1 MANSDKDIKITP
13 NTGQSDSPKIEVTGA
28 DNATKTLT
36 INDDGS
42 ITFDSDLTV
51 QGNFTVSGTTTT
63 FDTDTLN
70 VQDNIITVNEGET
83 GAGVTAGTAGIE
95 IDRGTATNATLL
107 YDESIDGFVVDSK
120 GTGRTAKFVNTHGYI
135 ELGPQNTSYAH
146 ITTDRTRFYFNRD
159 LVIGE
164 NAISS
169 YNGDFSVR
177 RSQSTDEQIV
187 IGDNS
192 MTFTSAGN
200 DVVTIDGTNTKVGIG
215 ETSPSTPLHIK
226 STTTT
231 LDNLLTLENDGAS
244 GAPGVGIKMFSNV
257 GTTNYLE
264 ILHDA
269 YGATNFKTVNGAS
282 TYDKQI
288 HLQSDGDVSFEA
300 GNIGINT
307 ASPTTLL
314 HLDHNVSNPSTDAPS
329 SFAIYVDSD
338 LSGSTATGAD
348 REQGGIYVDLD
359 TSATGGDASDEHR
372 PYGVWADVRVNS
384 ESDADAVYGIYGYTE
399 AQRGGATGATT
410 AILRGGY
417 FFAASDEQ
425 SQHTVSDLTGALG
438 YASIQDAGT
447 VTRGEGLRAFTNVH
461 SGRSTNVGDL
471 RGVSAEVDISGGRT
485 DGSDITTGYSA
496 VYHAILDHNPA
507 ASGEGTV
514 TIADSYLYYG
524 SSSIIDSSQVTNNF
538 GLYLTGEDKNYFS
551 GNVGIGTTSPD
562 YTLDVAGNI
571 GVDQFIYHNGDG
583 DTYIN
588 MAADDFR
595 IVVGNDLA
603 FHYDEDTASKLHL
616 SYNGEADVDIGNGDF
631 FFGGSQGSY
640 DAKMGIGT
648 TSPVSE
654 LDLSTGALS
663 FANTNSQLKLSGGSN
678 VDLQLGHWGNT
689 HILIDTDG
697 NDTNR
702 YFSVRHGNATAGSAT
717 ELMRVQENGNVG
729 IGVSAPTDTLA
740 ISGGIKIGEFNSTDG
755 TGYAGTSPP
764 SDHNNNT
771 GAADPQIRVAG
782 RTSDQPGIIQMAFF
796 DANNFFGGTNEFVLG
811 KLQYAMN
818 ENSNT
823 VTTVSEIR
831 GVTSKPNDP
840 GHFDGALAFFT
851 SQGDGSGANLTE
863 KMRLTADGYLGIS
876 TDSPSAPLHIS
887 QTDTG
892 NTILLESTEAGSA
905 HAPNIQFYRNSASP
919 AVSDQIGA
927 IEFTANDDG
936 GTQSDIAKIYSYMED
951 ETAATENGVLILQV
965 AEAGSLRNNLVV
977 GSTLMTVNSSQ
988 RNVDFRILSD
998 DGSVNFYSDA
1008 GTNRVG
1014 IGTSSPSTVLDVAGD
1029 ISGDRLNLERSS
1041 GYASIEMG
1049 GPSGAFIDMKTP
1061 FSDDFD
1067 ARLITDGNGLD
1078 LIMSGAGKD
1087 ISLKTNGTLRFK
1099 VEDTVVTSSV
1109 GITVTGDLNVGS
1121 GDLFVDDSAGRV
1133 GIGTTSPQAN
1143 LHISSG
1149 TSGDA
1154 VLILEA
1160 DTDNNDETDQ
1170 PYIVF
1175 EQDGGVQNS
1184 AVGLTSGVN
1193 TDNNALVL
1201 SNSVGSSGV
1210 QAGIV
1215 FKTGASTN
1223 GYTNATESMRI
1234 YPTGETQARKTR
1246 IEAVSSNTTLGDDD
1260 SGKTIYWTGGTLTL
1274 PATAESGQQF
1284 VVINNTGGSATPGL
1298 GTSNS
1303 IATGWTSHAAM
1314 DDETA
1319 RTYIAVAANTWIY
1332 IG

>member
-663 FANTNSQLKLSGGSN
+663 FANTNTQLKLSGGSN

-764 SDHNNNT
+764 SDHNNST

-796 DANNFFGGTNEFVLG
+796 DANNFFGGTGEFILG

-823 VTTVSEIR
+823 VTTVAEIR
-831 GVTSKPNDP
+831 GITSDP
-840 GHFDGALAFFT
+840 QTAGNFDGALKFLT
-851 SQGDGSGANLTE
+851 SQGDGSSANLTE
-863 KMRLTADGYLGIS
+863 KMILTSDGYLGI
-876 TDSPSAPLHIS
+876 
-887 QTDTG
+887 
-892 NTILLESTEAGSA
+892 
-905 HAPNIQFYRNSASP
+905 
-919 AVSDQIGA
+919 
-927 IEFTANDDG
+927 
-936 GTQSDIAKIYSYMED
+936 GT
-951 ETAATENGVLILQV
+951 T
-965 AEAGSLRNNLVV
+965 
-977 GSTLMTVNSSQ
+977 
-988 RNVDFRILSD
+988 
-998 DGSVNFYSDA
+998 
-1008 GTNRVG
+1008 
-1014 IGTSSPSTVLDVAGD
+1014 SPSTVLDVAGD

-1041 GYASIEMG
+1041 GYASIEIG

-1067 ARLITDGNGLD
+1067 GRIITDGNGLD
-1078 LIMSGAGKD
+1078 IIMSGAGKD
-1087 ISLKTNGTLRFK
+1087 IRLMTNGTVRFK